1 MADLKRKTGDNRFT
15 ADTMTT
21 AEKDSAVK
29 KINERYTDICREFG
43 PNSTQAKEY
52 YNAMVLTFGEENM
65 HTAATRQSK
74 ATKRKKQT
82 AGSMGI
88 KLINRDKKMLEKT
101 DSGNIRA
108 LLEHHTAGQIKE
120 TARREAEE
128 ESRLTGRDVTLDD
141 VLAAMDY
148 VDEYLSEN
156 AEQDSDDGPFATYWK
171 TVGKGQPRPSYM
183 TLADIIQSKE
193 EQERLRAYGFD
204 DEADLIEDALTRR
217 LEAQQRDLQGDYFG

>member
-15 ADTMTT
+15 ADNMTT

-43 PNSTQAKEY
+43 PNSTQAREY

-65 HTAATRQSK
+65 HTAATRKSK
-74 ATKRKKQT
+74 ATKRKTQT

-88 KLINRDKKMLEKT
+88 KLINRDKKMLEKI
-101 DSGNIRA
+101 DSGNIQA

-128 ESRLTGRDVTLDD
+128 ESKITGRNVTPDD
-141 VLAAMDY
+141 ILAAMDY
-148 VDEYLSEN
+148 VDEYLAEN
-156 AEQDSDDGPFATYWK
+156 AEQDSEDGPFATYWK
-171 TVGKGQPRPSYM
+171 AVGNGQPRPSYM
-183 TLADIIQSKE
+183 TLADIIASKE
-193 EQERLRAYGFD
+193 EQERLRSAGSD
-204 DEADLIEDALTRR
+204 GEADYIEDQLIRR